1 MSMKIL
7 ALDIETSGAVVRTF
21 SLFKPFIGVD
31 AIIEHPRM
39 ICWSAQWIG
48 SKKTMFRSEH
58 HDGRK
63 EMLDEMH
70 RLLDEADAVITY
82 NGKRFDM
89 PWIYGELM
97 VEGYKPPS
105 PSKHIDLYQALKSNT
120 RFISGKL
127 DYAVQRLLDDR
138 KVHHQGISLWNECAN
153 GDDKAWATMKRY
165 AIKDT
170 ALLPRLYEILLPW
183 IPNHPNV
190 TLYDGS
196 FEGCPGCGSRRVQR
210 RGYAYTNVSKFQR
223 LQCQDCGKWSRGKS
237 AVGSTELR

>member
-1 MSMKIL
+1 MRIL
-7 ALDIETSGAVVRTF
+7 CLDIETSGAVVRTF

-48 SKKTMFRSEH
+48 SKRTMFRSEH

-70 RLLDEADAVITY
+70 RLLDEADAVVTY

-138 KVHHQGISLWNECAN
+138 KVHHQGISLWNECMN
-153 GDDKAWATMKRY
+153 GDDRAWATMKRY

-170 ALLPRLYEILLPW
+170 ALLPRLYEIMLPW

-190 TLYDGS
+190 NVYNDTD
-196 FEGCPGCGSRRVQR
+196 GCPACTSNHIQR
-210 RGYAYTNVSKFQR
+210 RGYQNTNTGKYAR
-223 LQCQDCGKWSRGKS
+223 YQCQDCGKWFKS
-237 AVGSTELR
+237 GTRVGGVEFRA